1 MNQAL
6 FWRIS
11 SRPNDGCLETLET
24 LAPFRDF
31 PDQLS
36 EMMATVLPEDS
47 TAFRWGPIFGGVTRN
62 AEDRFND
69 LFAEFVTRHEKP
81 TARQLRQESQMW
93 GDFER
98 LMKQRHLEHS
108 LKPCILSSDVYQYEF
123 HGSFQNGKPNVIE
136 PISLDLMGGSS
147 IIEKAN
153 QWAGRLV
160 ALKRNQ
166 DFAFHAILARPSDE
180 SLRPY
185 FERARRLLNGQS
197 DVVRHLIVEKEDQ
210 TQMEEFFREIDSI
223 KHS

>member
-1 MNQAL
+1 LRSQAD
-6 FWRIS
+6 F
-11 SRPNDGCLETLET
+11 
-24 LAPFRDF
+24 LAPFRDV

-36 EMMATVLPEDS
+36 GMMATVLPHDS
-47 TAFRWGPIFGGVTRN
+47 TAFRWGPIYGGVTEN
-62 AEDRFND
+62 VDDRFND
-69 LFAEFVTRHEKP
+69 LFAEFVARHEKP

-98 LMKQRHLEHS
+98 LMKQRNLAVS
-108 LKPCILSSDVYQYEF
+108 LGPYMLSSDVYQYEF

-136 PISLDLMGGSS
+136 PISLDLLGGSS

-153 QWAGRLV
+153 QWTGRLV

-166 DFAFHAILARPSDE
+166 DFAFHAILAPPTDE

-185 FERARRLLNGQS
+185 FERARQLLNSQS
-197 DVVRHLIVEKEDQ
+197 DVVKHLIVEKEDQ
-210 TQMEEFFREIDSI
+210 TQLEELFGEIGSV